1 VKKICI
7 IAALLSLLSPAS
19 LAAGWSHYAND
30 RYGYAIDIPPG
41 FSEVAEPDNSDG
53 GVSTSADG
61 KTKLRVWGAYIMQE
75 SFADEIAWRID
86 QDKTDGWQ
94 ISYDRRLAKAAS
106 WSGSKGDRIF
116 YQRGVAGCNGAAYY
130 FNLDYDRSALKANDA
145 IVKRLVKSLQ
155 GGC

>member
-1 VKKICI
+1 MRKIWSV
-7 IAALLSLLSPAS
+7 ATLLSLMACAA

-41 FSEVAEPDNSDG
+41 FSEVAESDNSDG

-61 KTKLRVWGAYIMQE
+61 QTKLRVWGAYIMQD
-75 SFADEIAWRID
+75 SFADEIAWRIA
-86 QDKTDGWQ
+86 QDKADGWQ

-106 WSGSKGDRIF
+106 WSGSKGNRIF
-116 YQRGVAGCNGAAYY
+116 YQRSVAGCDGAAYY
-130 FNLDYDRSALKANDA
+130 FNLEYDRSALKANDA

>member
-1 VKKICI
+1 VKKISI
-7 IAALLSLLSPAS
+7 VAALLALLSSAA

-30 RYGYAIDIPPG
+30 RYGYAIVIPPG
-41 FSEVAEPDNSDG
+41 FSEVAESDNSDG
-53 GVSTSADG
+53 GVSMSTDG
-61 KTKLRVWGAYIMQE
+61 KTKLRVWGAYIME
-75 SFADEIAWRID
+75 DSFADEIAGRID
-86 QDKTDGWQ
+86 QDKADGWQ

-116 YQRGVAGCNGAAYY
+116 YQRGVAGCDGATYY
-130 FNLDYDRSALKANDA
+130 FNLEYDRSALKANDA